1 MRASGGGGGGKG
13 GGGGGGGSGGGG
25 DSRGGGGMRLS
36 IVPLD
41 GTAVRGVIAQPKH
54 GGGSACGGGGG
65 SLLLLLGRGV
75 LQLTAQRDE
84 RVQAQLEVCV

>member
-1 MRASGGGGGGKG
+1 M
-13 GGGGGGGSGGGG
+13 
-25 DSRGGGGMRLS
+25 
-36 IVPLD
+36 
-41 GTAVRGVIAQPKH
+41 IAQPKH

-84 RVQAQLEVCV
+84 RVQAQLEVCVARVQPPPHERGARDARITRTLLYATIRQR